1 MAQMQSQ
8 EAPMTEDKPE
18 SIHPSDEDII
28 QEAIDFL
35 HQADEA
41 ESENRRNG
49 MEARRFRY
57 GEQWPAEIQNSRKLE
72 QRPCLVINK
81 TDAFCLQVA
90 NQQRQQ
96 RPRIKVEPA
105 GGGAKKKVAD
115 VIKGMIRHI
124 ENNGGGGDLAYDT
137 GFDCS
142 ITEGWGYWRIM
153 ARYTRENAFEQ
164 ELYLAP
170 VDNPFSCYRD
180 PDSTM
185 PDGSDM
191 ERFLITDM
199 IGKAIFKR
207 DNPGEEAANFTEGGT
222 GDLIPNWITKDQ
234 VRVAEY
240 FKIRRKR
247 GILIRMPDGS
257 TEWKSDI
264 PRQFL
269 AEIEAS
275 GAETRESYRS
285 VVCWYKLTALS
296 VIDRKELPGRYIP
309 VIPMFG
315 KVEVI
320 DGKRKLSGLVKN
332 AMDPQRQYNFW
343 RTAMVESVAL
353 APKAKWV
360 IAEGQDE
367 GHENEWAT
375 ANTSATPT
383 LRYVAVTDETGNSV
397 LPPPQRIQPEG
408 PPQGAMVMAETMSN
422 DLTSVLGIVDPAMRI
437 GGNVSGKALN
447 AERMQSDN
455 STFHFYDNMTRSM
468 RFTGEQLLD
477 LIPFYY
483 AEPGRIVRIVS
494 DDGRSS
500 QETINQDNPTPGQE
514 TPGPVESVLND
525 VTVGEYDV
533 VMDTGP
539 GYNTKRQESLAVMG
553 PMFERNEALMQVAGD
568 IFFRNMD
575 FEGSE
580 TIADRMAAA
589 NPLAQIDEKSEVPPG
604 VQMKLKQ
611 QEQVIQQMK
620 QAIEALEADK
630 KYRLSAVQL
639 KDEGDTKRALIQAT
653 ANTHIEDQENIAW
666 ARDTD
671 VNNATKRHDT
681 EVRSQTAL
689 AVAEINQTGNLLKT
703 KVDNEHD
710 LKRLDHE
717 STENEKQLAATSA
730 KE

>member
-1 MAQMQSQ
+1 MSD
-8 EAPMTEDKPE
+8 DKDPL
-18 SIHPSDEDII
+18 HPSDEEII

-35 HQADEA
+35 KQAEEA

-49 MEARRFRY
+49 MEALRFRH
-57 GEQWPAEIQNSRKLE
+57 GEQWPPEIQNSRKLE

-105 GGGAKKKVAD
+105 GGGAKKKIAD
-115 VIKGMIRHI
+115 IVKGMIRHI

-137 GFDCS
+137 AFDS
-142 ITEGWGYWRIM
+142 ALTIGWGYCRIM
-153 ARYTRENAFEQ
+153 ARYVREDAFEQ

-170 VDNPFSCYRD
+170 IDNPFSCYRD

-191 ERFLITDM
+191 ERFLITDKM
-199 IGKAIFKR
+199 GKKAFKR
-207 DNPGEEAANFTEGGT
+207 SYPEAEDANFTEGGN
-222 GDLIPNWITKDQ
+222 GDLLPDWLTKDEI
-234 VRVAEY
+234 RVAEY

-247 GILIRMPDGS
+247 ALLCMLSDGS
-257 TEWKSDI
+257 KAWKDELPSDDVLMAAGVAVVD
-264 PRQFL
+264 Q
-269 AEIEAS
+269 
-275 GAETRESYRS
+275 RESYRS
-285 VVCWYKLTALS
+285 VVCWYKITAREVLE
-296 VIDRKELPGRYIP
+296 RKELPGRFIP
-309 VIPMFG
+309 VVVMYG

-320 DGKRKLSGLVKN
+320 DGKRHLSGLVRN

-375 ANTSATPT
+375 ANTSATAT
-383 LRYVAVTDETGNSV
+383 MRYVPVDVNGNPA
-397 LPPPQRIQPEG
+397 PPPNRIQPEG

-447 AERMQSDN
+447 AERQQSDN
-455 STFHFYDNMTRSM
+455 STFHFYDNMTRMM
-468 RFTGEQLLD
+468 RFIGEQLLD
-477 LIPFYY
+477 LIPPYY
-483 AEPGRIVRIVS
+483 HEEGRIVRIVG

-500 QETINQDNPTPGQE
+500 QETINAPNPSPGQD

-525 VTVGEYDV
+525 VTVGEYDI

-553 PMFERNEALMQVAGD
+553 PMFERNENLMQIAGD
-568 IFFRNMD
+568 VFFRNMD
-575 FEGSE
+575 FEGSD

-589 NPLAQIDEKSEVPPG
+589 NPLAQIDEKSDIPPG

-611 QEQVIQQMK
+611 QEQQIKQMGDQIQAMGMEIK
-620 QAIEALEADK
+620 FKADLQA
-630 KYRLSAVQL
+630 Q
-639 KDEGDTKRALIQAT
+639 KDEAATKRELIKST
-653 ANTHIEDQENIAW
+653 AAVHIEDQENKAW
-666 ARDTD
+666 REDTQI
-671 VNNATKRHDT
+671 NAATKRHDT

-689 AVAEINQTGNLLKT
+689 GVAEIAATGQLLKT

-710 LKRLDHE
+710 LKRLQHE

>member
-1 MAQMQSQ
+1 MSD
-8 EAPMTEDKPE
+8 DK
-18 SIHPSDEDII
+18 DEYGNTDADII

-35 HQADEA
+35 RQAEEA
-41 ESENRRNG
+41 ESENRRMG
-49 MEARRFRY
+49 LEALRFRH
-57 GEQWPAEIQNSRKLE
+57 GEQWPPEIQNSRKLE

-81 TDAFCLQVA
+81 TDAYCLQVA

-105 GGGAKKKVAD
+105 GGGAKKQAAD
-115 VIKGMIRHI
+115 IIKGMIRHI

-137 GFDCS
+137 SFDSS
-142 ITEGWGYWRIM
+142 ITIGWGYWRIM
-153 ARYTRENAFEQ
+153 ARFVRENAFEQ

-191 ERFLITDM
+191 ERFLVTDKM
-199 IGKAIFKR
+199 GKAAFR
-207 DNPGEEAANFTEGGT
+207 RSYPDADESNFTEGGA
-222 GDLIPNWITKDQ
+222 GDLLPDWLTKDEI
-234 VRVAEY
+234 RVAEY

-247 GILIRMPDGS
+247 DVLIRMGDG
-257 TEWKSDI
+257 TAEWKSDI
-264 PRQFL
+264 PEAFL
-269 AEIEAS
+269 AEIMAS

-285 VVCWYKLTALS
+285 VVCWYKVTAKEVLE
-296 VIDRKELPGRYIP
+296 RKELPGRYIP
-309 VIPMFG
+309 IIPMFG

-320 DGKRKLSGLVKN
+320 DGKRHLSGLVKN
-332 AMDPQRQYNFW
+332 AMDPQRQFNFW

-353 APKAKWV
+353 APKPKWI

-383 LRYVAVTDETGNSV
+383 MRYAPVEFNGTI
-397 LPPPQRIQPEG
+397 LPPPNRIQPEG
-408 PPQGAMVMAETMSN
+408 PPQGAMVMAETMSG

-483 AEPGRIVRIVS
+483 AEPGRIVRIVG

-500 QETINQDNPTPGQE
+500 QETINQENPSPGQD
-514 TPGPVESVLND
+514 TPGPVEAVLND

-553 PMFERNEALMQVAGD
+553 PMFERNNELMQIAGD

-580 TIADRMAAA
+580 VIADRMAAA
-589 NPLAQIDEKSEVPPG
+589 NPLAQIDEKSEIPPG
-604 VQMKLKQ
+604 VQMKLKS
-611 QEQVIQQMK
+611 QEQQLQQAQ
-620 QAIEALEADK
+620 QAIEALQAQL
-630 KYRLSAVQL
+630 KYRSDVVAMQQ
-639 KDEGDTKRALIQAT
+639 EGETKRTLIKTT
-653 ANTHIEDQENIAW
+653 ADVHANDQDNVQW
-666 ARDTD
+666 GKDTE
-671 VNNATKRHDT
+671 VNASTKRHDT
-681 EVRSQTAL
+681 EVRSLTAL
-689 AVAEINQTGNLLKT
+689 GVAEISATAQLLKT
-703 KVDNEHD
+703 GVDNSHD

-717 STENEKQLAATSA
+717 SSENEKQLAAKSA
-730 KE
+730 QTEQ